1 VKKEKKDS
9 SLPDGEVLLNLWDSA
24 MDAVQWS
31 GKNQQQNTNL
41 ALKQVRSVPEP
52 GFQPSVDLL
61 RSLTDLLPVSLV
73 LYSFMAP
80 LWFVKACRRLAHV
93 IGSYEK

>member
-41 ALKQVRSVPEP
+41 ALKQVRTT
-52 GFQPSVDLL
+52 FQVQESNIE
-61 RSLTDLLPVSLV
+61 S
-73 LYSFMAP
+73 
-80 LWFVKACRRLAHV
+80 
-93 IGSYEK
+93 